1 MIIEYKDYK
10 IVPSTNSAG
19 FDLIRKVERTKK
31 DTAET
36 YEGEDVLGYDMKIET
51 IISTIIAIEM
61 KKNVKTVSLQEFLT
75 EYKSQKNELMN
86 YVKL

>member
-10 IVPSTNSAG
+10 MVPSTNSAG

-31 DTAET
+31 DTTET

-61 KKNVKTVSLQEFLT
+61 KKSVKTVSLQEFLT
-75 EYKSQKNELMN
+75 EYKSQKQELMN

>member
-31 DTAET
+31 DTTET

>member
-31 DTAET
+31 DTTET

-75 EYKSQKNELMN
+75 EYKSQKQELMN

>member
-1 MIIEYKDYK
+1 MIIEYRDYK

-31 DTAET
+31 DTTET

-75 EYKSQKNELMN
+75 EYKSQKQELMN

>member
-31 DTAET
+31 DTTET

-51 IISTIIAIEM
+51 IMSTIIAIEM

>member
-19 FDLIRKVERTKK
+19 FDLVRKVERTKK
-31 DTAET
+31 DTTET

-75 EYKSQKNELMN
+75 EYKSQKQELMN

>member
-10 IVPSTNSAG
+10 MVPSTNSAG

-31 DTAET
+31 DTTET

-75 EYKSQKNELMN
+75 EYKSQKQELMN

>member
-31 DTAET
+31 DTTET

-61 KKNVKTVSLQEFLT
+61 KKKVKTVSLQEFLT
-75 EYKSQKNELMN
+75 EYKSQKQELMN